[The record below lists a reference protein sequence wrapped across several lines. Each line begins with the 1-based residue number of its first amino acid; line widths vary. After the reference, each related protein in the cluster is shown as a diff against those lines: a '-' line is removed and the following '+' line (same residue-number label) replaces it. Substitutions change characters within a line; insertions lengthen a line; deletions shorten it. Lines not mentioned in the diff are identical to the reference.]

1 VKKGL
6 LQIYT
11 GEGKGKTTSAIGLT
25 IRAAGHG
32 LKVLFAQFLK
42 PEDLSSGEKSIIK
55 ARIPEIELIRSNIS
69 HPIFT
74 EGNASVTKL
83 NSVSLQTFNEVR
95 KRIKENN
102 FDLLIMD
109 ELNNV
114 LHEGWIEMKEVT
126 DFLEGRPAGLEVVI
140 TGRNAPVELMKM
152 ADYVTE
158 MLKIKHPFEKG
169 VKARKGIEY

>member
-1 VKKGL
+1 MKKGL

-11 GEGKGKTTSAIGLT
+11 GEGKGKTTCSIGLT
-25 IRAAGHG
+25 IRAAGQG

-42 PEDLSSGEKSIIK
+42 PEDLSSGEKSLIRE
-55 ARIPEIELIRSNIS
+55 RIPEIELIRSNIS

-74 EGNASVTKL
+74 MGKASVPKL
-83 NSVSLQTFNEVR
+83 KSISMQTLKEVQ
-95 KRIKENN
+95 KRVAEDN
-102 FDLLIMD
+102 FDLLVMD

-114 LHEGWIEMKEVT
+114 LDEGWIELKEVT
-126 DFLEGRPAGLEVVI
+126 DFLEARPTGLEVVI
-140 TGRNAPVELMKM
+140 TGRGAPVDLVKM

-169 VKARKGIEY
+169 IKARKGIEY

>member
-1 VKKGL
+1 MKKGL

-25 IRAAGHG
+25 IRAAGQG

-42 PEDLSSGEKSIIK
+42 PEDLSSGEKSLIRE
-55 ARIPEIELIRSNIS
+55 RIPEIELIRSNIS

-74 EGNASVTKL
+74 MGEASIPKLKSVSMQTLREVQKRVEEGNL
-83 NSVSLQTFNEVR
+83 
-95 KRIKENN
+95 
-102 FDLLIMD
+102 DLLVMD

-114 LHEGWIEMKEVT
+114 LNEGWIELKEVT
-126 DFLEGRPAGLEVVI
+126 DFLEARPAGLEVVI
-140 TGRNAPVELMKM
+140 TGRDAPVELIKM

-158 MLKIKHPFEKG
+158 MLKIKHPFDEG
-169 VKARKGIEY
+169 IKARKGIEF